1 MTCHHLDPLS
11 PSRHVA
17 VQRSTVPPAVRAM
30 DEGERHNMSPIRRT
44 KSGIESRTSARIE
57 EVVHTLGERLG

>member
-1 MTCHHLDPLS
+1 
-11 PSRHVA
+11 
-17 VQRSTVPPAVRAM
+17 M